1 MLYTTEETLNHLQHS
16 SGYKKAEEDANKEA
30 EVKLQEIQDA
40 GKNKGNKVV
49 EDLIHALSD
58 VKPEPSEKIVV
69 K

>member
-1 MLYTTEETLNHLQHS
+1 M
-16 SGYKKAEEDANKEA
+16 
-30 EVKLQEIQDA
+30 KLQEIQEA

-58 VKPEPSEKIVV
+58 VKPEASSKIVV